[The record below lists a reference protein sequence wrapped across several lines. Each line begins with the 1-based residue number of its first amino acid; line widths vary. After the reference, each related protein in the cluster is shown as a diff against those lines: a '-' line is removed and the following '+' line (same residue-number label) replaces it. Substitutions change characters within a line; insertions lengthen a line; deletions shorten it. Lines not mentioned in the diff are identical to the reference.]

1 MFQSSQRHKWIRLV
15 SALALVS
22 LSLAAPGVKVHAAAP
37 PPPLAPA
44 ACDPDK
50 LQASGAI
57 YRICMPGPFP
67 AWNYDLIVFAH
78 GYMAPNQPVRIPEE
92 QLHLPD
98 GTYIP
103 TAINLLGYAFAT
115 TSYYTNGLA
124 VREGLADLVDLVSI
138 FKGEHP
144 TVNHVYLVG
153 ASEGGLI
160 TTLAVEQYPQV
171 FSGGLATCGPI
182 GDFAAHAN
190 YLGDFRAVFDYF
202 FPGLMPGTPITI
214 PQSLIDTWETS
225 YYSTTVLPVL
235 MNPAGAISITQLL
248 SVTMSDAGFI
258 TSTTAISTV
267 SGLLWY
273 SVFATNDAKAKLG
286 GQPFDNW
293 TRVYT
298 GSLDDATL
306 NATVQRF
313 SADQAALDAIEAH
326 YQTSGV
332 PLVPLVTI
340 HTTLDPIVPYWHE
353 TLYRSKVELHG
364 MTPRHDNIP
373 VARYGHCS
381 FETNEVIQA
390 LTLLQQRVAN
400 PPPFLGYLPVILKQ

>member
-1 MFQSSQRHKWIRLV
+1 MFRASQRLKWIRLISV
-15 SALALVS
+15 VAL
-22 LSLAAPGVKVHAAAP
+22 LSLTLETTTLPVHADAPAP
-37 PPPLAPA
+37 PLRPS
-44 ACDPDK
+44 ACEDGT
-50 LQASGAI
+50 QASGAI
-57 YRICMPGPFP
+57 YRICMPTFP
-67 AWNYDLIVFAH
+67 PWNAGDLIVYAH

-92 QLHLPD
+92 QLYLPD
-98 GTYIP
+98 GTNIP
-103 TAINLLGYAFAT
+103 GAVNFMGYAFAT

-138 FKGEHP
+138 FKGDHP

-214 PQSLIDTWETS
+214 PQSLMDTWETS
-225 YYSTTVLPVL
+225 YYSTTVLPAIS
-235 MNPAGAISITQLL
+235 NPASALSVTQLL
-248 SVTMSDAGFI
+248 SVTMYDEGLI
-258 TSTTAISTV
+258 NPTTAITTI

-298 GSLDDATL
+298 GSLDDVSL
-306 NATVQRF
+306 NAKVQRF

-332 PLVPLVTI
+332 PLVPLVTL

-353 TLYRSKVELHG
+353 TLYRSKVESHG

-373 VARYGHCS
+373 PVARYGHCS
-381 FETNEVIQA
+381 FEAGEVVNA
-390 LTLLQQRVAN
+390 LNLLKQRVEN
-400 PPPFLGYLPVILKQ
+400 PVRFHTYLPAILKQ